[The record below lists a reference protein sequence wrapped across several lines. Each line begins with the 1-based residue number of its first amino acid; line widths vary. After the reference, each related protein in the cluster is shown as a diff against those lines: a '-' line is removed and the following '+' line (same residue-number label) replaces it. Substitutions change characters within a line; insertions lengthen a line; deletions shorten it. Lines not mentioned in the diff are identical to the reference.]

1 MRLYFGN
8 CSKQKE
14 LASFRLCSA
23 AQMISPTTARVPGKI
38 LVIDDDKS
46 ARLLLERVLGRAGH
60 TVTLVD
66 SGEQGLQ
73 LLSKESYDLIITD
86 KNLPGIDGLEVLRL
100 ARQQIPL
107 LQAIVITGFPT
118 PETKTSAKDLGVFSY
133 VTKPFGILD
142 ILGTCD
148 GAIKAARAGTP

>member
-1 MRLYFGN
+1 MLRAR
-8 CSKQKE
+8 K
-14 LASFRLCSA
+14 
-23 AQMISPTTARVPGKI
+23 MTSPTAARVPGKI

-46 ARLLLERVLGRAGH
+46 ARLLLERVLSRAGH

-66 SGEQGLQ
+66 NGEQGLL
-73 LLSKESYDLIITD
+73 LLSKDAYDLIITD

-100 ARQQIPL
+100 ARQQLPT
-107 LQAIVITGFPT
+107 LQAIIITGFPT
-118 PETKTSAKDLGVFSY
+118 PETKSSARDLGVFSY

-148 GAIKAARAGTP
+148 GAIKAAREGA

>member
-1 MRLYFGN
+1 MT
-8 CSKQKE
+8 
-14 LASFRLCSA
+14 
-23 AQMISPTTARVPGKI
+23 SPTAARVPGKI

-46 ARLLLERVLGRAGH
+46 ARLLLERVLSRAGH

-66 SGEQGLQ
+66 NGEQGLT
-73 LLSKESYDLIITD
+73 LLSKDVYDLIITD

-100 ARQQIPL
+100 ARQAMPN

-118 PETKTSAKDLGVFSY
+118 PETKTSARDLGVFSY

-148 GAIKAARAGTP
+148 GAIKAARGAS

>member
-1 MRLYFGN
+1 M
-8 CSKQKE
+8 ST
-14 LASFRLCSA
+14 
-23 AQMISPTTARVPGKI
+23 PTTARIPGRI

-46 ARLLLERVLGRAGH
+46 ARLLLERVLSRAGH

-73 LLSKESYDLIITD
+73 LLAQNAYDLIITD
-86 KNLPGIDGLEVLRL
+86 KNLPGVDGLEVLRQ
-100 ARQQIPL
+100 ARQTHPK

-118 PETKTSAKDLGVFSY
+118 PETKTSARDLGVFSY

-148 GAIKAARAGTP
+148 GAIQAARAEG

>member
-1 MRLYFGN
+1 MLPAV
-8 CSKQKE
+8 ST
-14 LASFRLCSA
+14 
-23 AQMISPTTARVPGKI
+23 PTTARIPGRI

-46 ARLLLERVLGRAGH
+46 ARLLLERVLSRAGH

-73 LLSKESYDLIITD
+73 LLAQQPFDLIITD
-86 KNLPGIDGLEVLRL
+86 KNLPGLDGLEVLRL
-100 ARQQIPL
+100 ARQAHPK

-118 PETKTSAKDLGVFSY
+118 PETKSSARDLGVFSY

-148 GAIKAARAGTP
+148 GAIQASRAEA

>member
-1 MRLYFGN
+1 MT
-8 CSKQKE
+8 
-14 LASFRLCSA
+14 
-23 AQMISPTTARVPGKI
+23 SPITARIPGKV

-46 ARLLLERVLGRAGH
+46 ARLLLERVLTRAGH
-60 TVTLVD
+60 SVTLVD
-66 SGEQGLQ
+66 NGELGLT
-73 LLSKESYDLIITD
+73 LLSKEPYDLIITD

-100 ARQQIPL
+100 ARTQLPR

-118 PETKTSAKDLGVFSY
+118 PETKSSAKDLGVFSY

-148 GAIKAARAGTP
+148 GAIKASRGQ

>member
-1 MRLYFGN
+1 MT
-8 CSKQKE
+8 
-14 LASFRLCSA
+14 
-23 AQMISPTTARVPGKI
+23 SPIAARVPGKI

-46 ARLLLERVLGRAGH
+46 ARLLLERVLSRAGH

-66 SGEQGLQ
+66 NGEQGVT
-73 LLSKESYDLIITD
+73 LLSKDVYDLIITD

-100 ARQQIPL
+100 AREQIPT

-118 PETKTSAKDLGVFSY
+118 PETKSSARDLGVFSY

-148 GAIKAARAGTP
+148 GAIKAARGG

>member
-1 MRLYFGN
+1 MT
-8 CSKQKE
+8 
-14 LASFRLCSA
+14 
-23 AQMISPTTARVPGKI
+23 SPTAARVPGKI

-46 ARLLLERVLGRAGH
+46 ARLLLERVLSRAGH
-60 TVTLVD
+60 SVTLVD
-66 SGEQGLQ
+66 NGEQGLI
-73 LLSKESYDLIITD
+73 LLAKDAYDLIITD

-100 ARQQIPL
+100 ARQQIPT

-118 PETKTSAKDLGVFSY
+118 PETKSSARDLGVFSY

-148 GAIKAARAGTP
+148 GAIKAARGG

>member
-1 MRLYFGN
+1 M
-8 CSKQKE
+8 
-14 LASFRLCSA
+14 
-23 AQMISPTTARVPGKI
+23 
-38 LVIDDDKS
+38 IDDDKS
-46 ARLLLERVLGRAGH
+46 ARLLLERVLTRAGH

-66 SGEQGLQ
+66 NGEQGLV
-73 LLSKESYDLIITD
+73 LLSKQPYDLIITD

-100 ARQQIPL
+100 ARTSLPS

-118 PETKTSAKDLGVFSY
+118 PETKTSARDLGVFSY

-148 GAIKAARAGTP
+148 GAIKASRGQ

>member
-1 MRLYFGN
+1 MLRAR
-8 CSKQKE
+8 K
-14 LASFRLCSA
+14 
-23 AQMISPTTARVPGKI
+23 MTSPTAARVPGKI

-46 ARLLLERVLGRAGH
+46 ARLLLERVLSRAGH

-66 SGEQGLQ
+66 NGEQGLI
-73 LLSKESYDLIITD
+73 LLSKEVYDLIITD

-100 ARQQIPL
+100 ARQQIPT

-118 PETKTSAKDLGVFSY
+118 PETKSSARDLGVFSY

-148 GAIKAARAGTP
+148 GAIKAARGG

>member
-1 MRLYFGN
+1 MT
-8 CSKQKE
+8 
-14 LASFRLCSA
+14 
-23 AQMISPTTARVPGKI
+23 SPTAARIPGKI

-46 ARLLLERVLGRAGH
+46 ARLLLERVLSRAGH
-60 TVTLVD
+60 SVTLVD
-66 SGEQGLQ
+66 NGEQGLL
-73 LLSKESYDLIITD
+73 LLSKDAYDLIITD

-100 ARQQIPL
+100 ARQQIPT

-118 PETKTSAKDLGVFSY
+118 PETKSSARDLGVFSY

-148 GAIKAARAGTP
+148 GAIRAARGG

>member
-1 MRLYFGN
+1 MT
-8 CSKQKE
+8 
-14 LASFRLCSA
+14 
-23 AQMISPTTARVPGKI
+23 SPTAARVPGKI

-46 ARLLLERVLGRAGH
+46 ARLLLERVLSRAGH

-66 SGEQGLQ
+66 NGEQGLL
-73 LLSKESYDLIITD
+73 LLSKDAYDLIITD

-100 ARQQIPL
+100 ARQQLPN
-107 LQAIVITGFPT
+107 LQAIIITGFPT
-118 PETKTSAKDLGVFSY
+118 PETKSSARDLGVFSY

-148 GAIKAARAGTP
+148 GAIKAARSGP

>member
-1 MRLYFGN
+1 MTPP
-8 CSKQKE
+8 SAT
-14 LASFRLCSA
+14 LAR
-23 AQMISPTTARVPGKI
+23 IPGKI

-46 ARLLLERVLGRAGH
+46 ARLLLERVLTRAGH
-60 TVTLVD
+60 TVMLVD
-66 SGEQGLQ
+66 SGEQGLS
-73 LLSKESYDLIITD
+73 LLAKESYDLIITD

-100 ARQQIPL
+100 ARTHQPR

-118 PETKTSAKDLGVFSY
+118 PETKSSAKDLGVFSY

-148 GAIKAARAGTP
+148 AAIKAPRGE

>member
-1 MRLYFGN
+1 MT
-8 CSKQKE
+8 
-14 LASFRLCSA
+14 
-23 AQMISPTTARVPGKI
+23 SPTAARVPGKI

-46 ARLLLERVLGRAGH
+46 ARLLLERVLSRAGH

-66 SGEQGLQ
+66 NGEQGLT
-73 LLSKESYDLIITD
+73 LLSKDAYDLIITD

-100 ARQQIPL
+100 AREQIPN

-118 PETKTSAKDLGVFSY
+118 PETKSSARDLGVFSY

-148 GAIKAARAGTP
+148 SAIRAARGG

>member
-1 MRLYFGN
+1 M
-8 CSKQKE
+8 
-14 LASFRLCSA
+14 LAAVST
-23 AQMISPTTARVPGKI
+23 PTTARIPGRI

-46 ARLLLERVLGRAGH
+46 ARLLLERVLSRAGH

-66 SGEQGLQ
+66 NGEQGLQ
-73 LLSKESYDLIITD
+73 LLSQHQYDLIITD
-86 KNLPGIDGLEVLRL
+86 KNLPGLDGLEVLRL
-100 ARQQIPL
+100 ARQAHPK

-118 PETKTSAKDLGVFSY
+118 PETKSSARDLGVFSY

-148 GAIKAARAGTP
+148 GAIQAARAEG